1 MARPNYRIESF
12 CVVCKDPI
20 PDERVK
26 KGSVTCKKE
35 CADAR
40 RKAQRTLQD
49 DRECRYCRR
58 PSSPED
64 RAAFNRFRKL
74 EAQRPDLLYPQAFK
88 EFQVESEA
96 QGTDATPEAFATMYA
111 KVKEGFDE

>member
-1 MARPNYRIESF
+1 MPRPNYRIPSF
-12 CVVCKDPI
+12 CVVCTSQI

-26 KGSVTCKKE
+26 KSSVTCKRE

-40 RKAQRTLQD
+40 RRAQRTLQD
-49 DRECRYCRR
+49 DRKCRYCSR
-58 PSSPED
+58 PSSPEE

-74 EAQRPDLLYPQAFK
+74 EAARPDLLYPQAFK

-96 QGTDATPEAFATMYA
+96 EGTDATPEAFAKVYA
-111 KVKEGFDE
+111 KVKDEFDE